1 MEIKNA
7 SGVPFAV
14 RLGDFDRTR
23 LRIGRSTIRIS
34 CLFVFGFYGAAGL
47 LEGSPVPY
55 DLSLASVFIVL
66 PLMTGTPIELE
77 RSQIVTAPIRFCAM
91 LT

>member
-1 MEIKNA
+1 
-7 SGVPFAV
+7 
-14 RLGDFDRTR
+14 
-23 LRIGRSTIRIS
+23 
-34 CLFVFGFYGAAGL
+34 LFVFGFYGTAGL

-77 RSQIVTAPIRFCAM
+77 RS
-91 LT
+91 